1 VGAGFE
7 EVGEGPP
14 LAIFFLKVLFY
25 LCHGANVSEFLIEFA
40 RQLFL
45 GDISVI
51 WLSSAGE
58 EGVYAV
64 KECSSICLVLWG
76 QLGFSL

>member
-1 VGAGFE
+1 MGAGFE

-14 LAIFFLKVLFY
+14 CAIFFLKVLFY
-25 LCHGANVSEFLIEFA
+25 LWHGAHVAEFLVEFA

-58 EGVYAV
+58 EGVYAG
-64 KECSSICLVLWG
+64 KECSKICLVL
-76 QLGFSL
+76 